1 MRRLDLLVPLLLLA
15 TTISPSGAPF
25 PPPPMHHLGGE
36 EAVEGA
42 LRLLEAAGVSPR
54 HVVLVAESAREAR
67 YEIQP
72 FFQQHRIQK

>member
-1 MRRLDLLVPLLLLA
+1 MRRLDLLVPLLFLA
-15 TTISPSGAPF
+15 TISPSGAPF
-25 PPPPMHHLGGE
+25 SPLPMHLGGE

-72 FFQQHRIQK
+72 FFSK